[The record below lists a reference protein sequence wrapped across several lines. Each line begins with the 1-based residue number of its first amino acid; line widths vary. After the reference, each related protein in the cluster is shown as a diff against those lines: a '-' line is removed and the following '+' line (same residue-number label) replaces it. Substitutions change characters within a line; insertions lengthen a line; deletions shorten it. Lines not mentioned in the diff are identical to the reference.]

1 MKENHSKILLF
12 SMTKFF
18 WIISLYKPLL
28 LMDFILCKYDIIKS
42 EVQYIKTTGLIK
54 AEIIVRGIEMT
65 LGWFMVS

>member
-1 MKENHSKILLF
+1 
-12 SMTKFF
+12 
-18 WIISLYKPLL
+18 
-28 LMDFILCKYDIIKS
+28 MDFILCKYDIIKS